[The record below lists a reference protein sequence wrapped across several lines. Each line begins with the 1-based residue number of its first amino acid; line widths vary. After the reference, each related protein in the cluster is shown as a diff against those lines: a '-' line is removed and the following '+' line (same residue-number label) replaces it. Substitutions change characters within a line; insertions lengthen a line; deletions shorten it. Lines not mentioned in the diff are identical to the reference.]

1 MECGIVSDV
10 AFWQVLWCEHII
22 ILFWYVR
29 NVRTGREERIGKEKF
44 EMRCRLAKAV
54 ELYEEKNEQER
65 GLKSGQSL
73 GGVQSALDD

>member
-44 EMRCRLAKAV
+44 EMRGRLAKAV
-54 ELYEEKNEQER
+54 EI
-65 GLKSGQSL
+65 
-73 GGVQSALDD
+73 

>member
-44 EMRCRLAKAV
+44 EMRGRLAKAV
-54 ELYEEKNEQER
+54 EIGRKRTQTR
-65 GLKSGQSL
+65 IKVRTKSWRCF
-73 GGVQSALDD
+73 

>member
-10 AFWQVLWCEHII
+10 VFWQVLCCEHII

-44 EMRCRLAKAV
+44 EMRGRLAKAV
-54 ELYEEKNEQER
+54 EIEEKKR
-65 GLKSGQSL
+65 TRTRIKSGQSHA
-73 GGVQSALDD
+73 GVQSALDD

>member
-44 EMRCRLAKAV
+44 EMRGRLAKAV
-54 ELYEEKNEQER
+54 EIGRKRTQTR
-65 GLKSGQSL
+65 IKVRTKSWRC
-73 GGVQSALDD
+73 ALDE

>member
-29 NVRTGREERIGKEKF
+29 NVRTGREERIGKEKL
-44 EMRCRLAKAV
+44 EMGGRLAKAV
-54 ELYEEKNEQER
+54 EIIPVTRVSDVLN
-65 GLKSGQSL
+65 
-73 GGVQSALDD
+73 GGGFI

>member
-29 NVRTGREERIGKEKF
+29 NVRTGREERIGKEKL
-44 EMRCRLAKAV
+44 EMGGRLAKAA
-54 ELYEEKNEQER
+54 EKGKNER
-65 GLKSGQSL
+65 GLKSGQSH